1 MGRIA
6 RQEIYFGKYLSFDDT
21 IKAVDKV
28 TAEQIKRI
36 AQQLFTRESLSLGI
50 LGPFSKADVP
60 DAVLEI

>member
-28 TAEQIKRI
+28 TAEQIGRI
-36 AQQLFTRESLSLGI
+36 AQQLFTPESLALSI
-50 LGPFSKADVP
+50 LGPLNKTDVP